1 MSEHDE
7 DLELQALQRQLDDA
21 FQTTRPRRGF
31 EDDLWLRMQASRPA
45 TNRLRDAIAGLLQ
58 GIREVP
64 AVPAA
69 AVAALLVVV
78 IGVGLLAYSGVGR
91 GGGGGGT
98 ALSQA
103 GGESRGS
110 NDFGA
115 GDFGRLPSPVFDGG
129 KQVAVP
135 AATGSPLQYVWAG
148 RLSVG
153 ASTALVYRYREPS
166 TNVADQF
173 ASSLGAVLRERP
185 QGLLGSYSTS
195 TYTLNIRPTIQRPV
209 AGPTY
214 FIISSPSMP
223 VVDAAGAGPAD
234 VATIFLAQHSL
245 VPDWAYAVK
254 VDAGGDPVK
263 VLYGRQFDV
272 PGYGAASLV
281 DPSGDRY
288 GVEVDLKGNRPILVA
303 GMLPVSLDAAGYRI
317 VSPDDA
323 IRPLL
328 SVRATNAASPP
339 PTVQLTQAELVYVL
353 VPAGDHSFYEPAYL
367 FSGKSQVNGATVT
380 NRVLVAAVDPSQ
392 RSA

>member
-7 DLELQALQRQLDDA
+7 DLELQAVQRQLDDA

-69 AVAALLVVV
+69 AVATLLVVV

-91 GGGGGGT
+91 TRGGGGA
-98 ALSQA
+98 ALSQTA

-110 NDFGA
+110 DLAA
-115 GDFGRLPSPVFDGG
+115 GDFGRLPSPVFDDG
-129 KQVAVP
+129 KQVTVP
-135 AATGSPLQYVWAG
+135 AMTGSPPQFAWSG
-148 RLSVG
+148 GLSVG
-153 ASTALVYRYREPS
+153 ASTAPVYRYREPS

-185 QGLLGSYSTS
+185 QGVLGSYSTS
-195 TYTLNIRPTIQRPV
+195 TYILNIRPTIQRPV

-223 VVDAAGAGPAD
+223 PVDAAGAGPAD

-263 VLYGRQFDV
+263 VLYARQFDV

-281 DPSGDRY
+281 DPNGDRY
-288 GVEVDLKGNRPILVA
+288 GVEVDLKGNRPILVT

-328 SVRATNAASPP
+328 SARPTNAASPP

-367 FSGKSQVNGATVT
+367 FSGKAQINGATVT
-380 NRVLVAAVDPSQ
+380 QRVLVAAVDPSQ
-392 RSA
+392 RTG